1 MPDITIP
8 AAGGGEFGAY
18 IARPAT
24 TPAAGLV
31 VIQEIFGV
39 NAAMRQICDDYAAQ
53 GFLAVCPDL
62 FWRQTPGVQLTDKT
76 QEEWNQ
82 AFAYM
87 NGLDQDLAVEDLKAA
102 VSWLRGQP
110 DCTGKVGT
118 VGYCLGGRLAYRMAA
133 RSDADANVGYYGV
146 GLGGMLDEVGAIA
159 NPLLLHI
166 AELDKFSTPE
176 ERDKVVAG
184 VAANPKIA
192 APVYP
197 GVDHAFA
204 RPGGVHWDAAA
215 AAKANAAT
223 AEFFKTNLA

>member
-146 GLGGMLDEVGAIA
+146 GLGGMLDEVDAIA
-159 NPLLLHI
+159 KPLLLHI

-204 RPGGVHWDAAA
+204 RPGGQHWDAAA

>member
-39 NAAMRQICDDYAAQ
+39 NPAMRQICDDYAAQ

-166 AELDKFSTPE
+166 AELDKFSTPA

-204 RPGGVHWDAAA
+204 RPGGEHWDAAA